1 MDLSRSEMLLKVEGI
16 ARLNNCRVAVFGIG
30 GVGSFCV
37 EALTRAGIGH
47 IDLFDNDVI
56 SASNINRQLIAL
68 SDNIGKDKVQVAK
81 ERILNINPKCT
92 VSCHKI
98 FYSPQNSS
106 EYRLS
111 NYDYVVDA
119 IDTVTSKI
127 ELIIKAKALMVPII
141 SCMGTGNKLNGD
153 MFEIANITKTSV
165 CPLARVIRKE
175 LKERGISNLKVV
187 YSKEEPL
194 TTPFVK
200 DEKSGKII
208 PGSVSFVPGI
218 AGLLMAGEVIKDLTK
233 GYSSK

>member
-1 MDLSRSEMLLKVEGI
+1 MDLSRSEMILSTEGI

-37 EALTRAGIGH
+37 EALARSGIGH

-56 SASNINRQLIAL
+56 SPSNLNRQLIAL

-81 ERILNINPKCT
+81 ERILKINPNCI
-92 VSCHKI
+92 VSCHKV
-98 FYSPQNSS
+98 FYSPENSN

-127 ELIIKAKALMVPII
+127 ELIVKAKTLMVPIV
-141 SCMGTGNKLNGD
+141 SCMGTGNKLNGY
-153 MFEIANITKTSV
+153 MFEVANITKTSV

-175 LKERGISNLKVV
+175 LKERGINNLKVV

-194 TTPFVK
+194 SIPLIK

-208 PGSVSFVPGI
+208 PGSVSFVPGV
-218 AGLLMAGEVIKDLTK
+218 AGLLLAGEVIKDLTK
-233 GYSSK
+233 IKG